1 MTALRF
7 STLTITIGMLLGLL
21 AVPMAQAV
29 EEQRVLLSGDITV
42 TEQDL
47 QQELLLLNG
56 SERSQTLAGPGPLK
70 EFIRQIY
77 LSKRLAAEAERM
89 GLEQQAV
96 VQARLTAQRRW
107 ALSQA
112 LREHLEKQIQQP
124 DFTALA
130 RQDYAVHHDKF
141 QLPEQF
147 KAAHILKKVNC
158 DCERDAQ
165 RQKIEQILARLQ
177 AGQDFATLAKAESE
191 EAASAAKGGDLGEWL
206 KREQLVPPFAD
217 ALAKLK
223 VGQISDVVETQYGFH
238 IIKLLDHQPAHA
250 QTFEEAQPALEQ
262 ELRNNYVKE
271 QLYQQGQAY
280 LPGANAKYDE
290 AAIEALLHSQENST
304 RQSAP

>member
-1 MTALRF
+1 MALRF
-7 STLTITIGMLLGLL
+7 STTMIAMGMLLVLL
-21 AVPMAQAV
+21 VVPVARAAEKQ
-29 EEQRVLLSGDITV
+29 QVLLSGDVTV

-47 QQELLLLNG
+47 QQELLLLNAN
-56 SERSQTLAGPGPLK
+56 ERAQTLAGPAPLK

-89 GLEQQAV
+89 DLEQQAV
-96 VQARLTAQRRW
+96 VQARLATQRRW
-107 ALSQA
+107 ILSEA

-130 RQDYAVHHDKF
+130 RQNYAVHHDQF

-147 KAAHILKKVNC
+147 KAAHILKKVSC

-165 RQKIEQILARLQ
+165 RQKIEQILTRLK
-177 AGQDFATLAKAESE
+177 AGEDFATLAKAESE

-206 KREQLVPPFAD
+206 KREQLVAPFAD
-217 ALAKLK
+217 ALAKLQ

-238 IIKLLDHQPAHA
+238 IIKLLDHQPAHE

-262 ELRNNYVKE
+262 DLRNNYVKE
-271 QLYQQGQAY
+271 QLYQQGQTY
-280 LPGANAKYDE
+280 RPGANAKYDE
-290 AAIEALLHSQENST
+290 TAIEAFLRNQKSATPQST
-304 RQSAP
+304 P